1 MARRHK
7 LDIIAEILKLSKGG
21 SKKTRLVYQANINF
35 TMLAKYT
42 TLLEKKSFIYTMNDH
57 IYTTHE
63 GLEFL
68 EQYEKMRLAWDFNEE
83 TEKVRAKEAH
93 ANLIVNNRQN

>member
-1 MARRHK
+1 M
-7 LDIIAEILKLSKGG
+7 
-21 SKKTRLVYQANINF
+21 YQANINF
-35 TMLAKYT
+35 TMLVKYT
-42 TLLEKKSFIYTMNDH
+42 ALLEKKSFIHMMNDH

-83 TEKVRAKEAH
+83 AEKVRTEEAH
-93 ANLIVNNRQN
+93 ANL

>member
-1 MARRHK
+1 M
-7 LDIIAEILKLSKGG
+7 AEILRLSEGG

-35 TMLAKYT
+35 TMLVKYT
-42 TLLEKKSFIYTMNDH
+42 ALLEKKRFIQMMDDH

-68 EQYEKMRLAWDFNEE
+68 EQYEKMRLAWDYDEE
-83 TEKVRAKEAH
+83 AEKMRAEEAH
-93 ANLIVNNRQN
+93 ANL

>member
-1 MARRHK
+1 M
-7 LDIIAEILKLSKGG
+7 
-21 SKKTRLVYQANINF
+21 
-35 TMLAKYT
+35 
-42 TLLEKKSFIYTMNDH
+42 IYH

-68 EQYEKMRLAWDFNEE
+68 EQYEKMRTAWDFNEE
-83 TEKVRAKEAH
+83 TEKVRAKEAQ